1 MFYRPDEPDGE
12 RGAGGELVVSL
23 GGHPPPLLRTA
34 DGSIRPIGRA
44 GTLLGLIDPVLHDDH
59 VRFEPGSTLLAYTDG
74 LTDAARGRALGLDDL
89 HASLATSS
97 DVEEV
102 ADDIRRRR
110 AARHGGG
117 NDDTAV
123 LVVSVDLVGPQLA
136 VPGEAPA
143 APATVA

>member
-1 MFYRPDEPDGE
+1 MCSINNRSE
-12 RGAGGELVVSL
+12 A
-23 GGHPPPLLRTA
+23 LL
-34 DGSIRPIGRA
+34 D
-44 GTLLGLIDPVLHDDH
+44 
-59 VRFEPGSTLLAYTDG
+59 F
-74 LTDAARGRALGLDDL
+74 DDL

-102 ADDIRRRR
+102 ADDIRR

-123 LVVSVDLVGPQLA
+123 LLVSVDLVGRQ
-136 VPGEAPA
+136 VTTPGEAPA